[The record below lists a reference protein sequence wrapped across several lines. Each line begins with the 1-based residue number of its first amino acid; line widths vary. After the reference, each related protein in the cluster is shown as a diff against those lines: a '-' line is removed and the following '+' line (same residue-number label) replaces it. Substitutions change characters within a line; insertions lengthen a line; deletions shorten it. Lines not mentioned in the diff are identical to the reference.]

1 MEIVYVYTKKRS
13 EFGRQCNFQDRQAE
27 IHTDIGPDESI
38 AAQFINRD
46 PCHAAIQN
54 APEMSEH
61 EVNTERFETESR
73 GMNHTEGGWPKD
85 VNPNEVEQTIRF
97 RKKVEKDEYYMQ
109 MIQKLGDTMEHCI
122 KQNNAVD
129 IYEEYFQ
136 GINTVVSNEP
146 PEAKTINV
154 FRDPNGDSYKRT
166 ASSLSWHPDGALKLA
181 VAHSELEFQ
190 RAPRGM
196 CTHSYIWNL
205 EKPNKPEMT
214 LKPISPLVCL
224 EYNPKDSHV
233 LVGGCY
239 NGLLGFWDTRKGSY
253 PVEMS
258 SINHSHQDPVF
269 KVRFLSSK
277 TGTEFFSTSTDGRVL
292 WWDIRKISEPTDS
305 LVLEYEGQRLGGV
318 SLDFESTMPT
328 KFLVGTEQKV
338 VLLCNRKAKTP
349 ADRIT
354 AAYSDH
360 VGAVYGLQ
368 RNPFFPKNFLT
379 ISDWQ
384 ARIWSE
390 DFKES
395 PITWTRQ
402 HRHYVTDGCW
412 SPTRPAVFFTT
423 QWNGTLDIWDFVF
436 KHREPALTVKV
447 GGESPLFSVSVPD
460 NGRMVAVGAHDGTV
474 TLLELSDNL
483 CNLQPNEKAS
493 VSSMFERELRRE
505 KTLESRYR
513 EMRAKERAK
522 SSAAAALKEEPSEGT
537 EAQNGHDDLIADTTR
552 MYWEALAQEKSER
565 ERRAQKKAETK
576 EGKKK
581 VEIDAEPRDV
591 KEESQEPEEERDD
604 VLEKQDV
611 AENGNGINGEV
622 EKPKAEESKPEEP
635 KPEEPKAEEPKA
647 EEPKAEEPKAE
658 EPKAE
663 EPKAEESKDEEPKA
677 EEPKAEE
684 PKAEEPKAEE
694 PKPENEQAEIKAA
707 EPEPPK
713 EKTSTDEETKLA
725 EENAATGTSEAAA
738 KPEEAPQANGESEP
752 SAAAAPDVKETGDAE
767 DKAKDGD

>member
-13 EFGRQCNFQDRQAE
+13 EFGRQCNFDDRQAE
-27 IHTDIGPDESI
+27 IHLDILPNDEI
-38 AAQFINRD
+38 ASQFIDRD
-46 PCHAAIQN
+46 PCHVAIQN

-61 EVNTERFETESR
+61 EVNTKRFETESR
-73 GMNHTEGGWPKD
+73 GMNHMEGGWPKD

-97 RKKVEKDEYYMQ
+97 RKKVEKDETYVS
-109 MIQKLGDTMEHCI
+109 MIQKLGETMEHCI

-129 IYEEYFQ
+129 IYEEYFH
-136 GINTVVSNEP
+136 GVNTVVSNEP
-146 PEAKTINV
+146 PEAKTINM
-154 FRDPNGDSYKRT
+154 FRDPSGDGYKRT

-181 VAHSELEFQ
+181 VAHCELEFQ
-190 RAPRGM
+190 KAPRGM

-224 EYNPKDSHV
+224 EYNPKDSHI

-258 SINHSHQDPVF
+258 SINHSHMDPVF

-305 LVLEYEGQRLGGV
+305 LVLEYEGQTLGGV
-318 SLDFESTMPT
+318 SLDFEPTMPT
-328 KFLVGTEQKV
+328 KFLVGTEQKI

-360 VGAVYGLQ
+360 IGAVYGLQ

-379 ISDWQ
+379 VSDWQ

-390 DFKES
+390 DFRES
-395 PITWTRQ
+395 PVTWTRQ

-447 GGESPLFSVSVPD
+447 GGDSPLFSVSLPD

-493 VSSMFERELRRE
+493 VSAMFERELRRE

-522 SSAAAALKEEPSEGT
+522 SSAAQARKEEPAEVAEG
-537 EAQNGHDDLIADTTR
+537 QNDKDDLGETTR
-552 MYWEALAQEKSER
+552 LYWEIINQEKAER
-565 ERRAQKKAETK
+565 ERKAQKKADVK
-576 EGKKK
+576 AGKK
-581 VEIDAEPRDV
+581 VEIDLQPHKEKSEEEEREEKKGEEEAV
-591 KEESQEPEEERDD
+591 KEEE
-604 VLEKQDV
+604 
-611 AENGNGINGEV
+611 ANGEETKKAV
-622 EKPKAEESKPEEP
+622 EETKTDSDIVATEPKAEDEAKKESNAEEVM
-635 KPEEPKAEEPKA
+635 AEEPKA
-647 EEPKAEEPKAE
+647 EEAKV
-658 EPKAE
+658 
-663 EPKAEESKDEEPKA
+663 EESEVKPEEAGAAP
-677 EEPKAEE
+677 
-684 PKAEEPKAEE
+684 EE
-694 PKPENEQAEIKAA
+694 PKPIEEEREEVKGGDASSEKPAVEEVKADTA
-707 EPEPPK
+707 DVPKKDEAKPPG
-713 EKTSTDEETKLA
+713 DQP
-725 EENAATGTSEAAA
+725 ENAAAD
-738 KPEEAPQANGESEP
+738 ANGEGEQPKVEDQEP
-752 SAAAAPDVKETGDAE
+752 KVVQ
-767 DKAKDGD
+767 